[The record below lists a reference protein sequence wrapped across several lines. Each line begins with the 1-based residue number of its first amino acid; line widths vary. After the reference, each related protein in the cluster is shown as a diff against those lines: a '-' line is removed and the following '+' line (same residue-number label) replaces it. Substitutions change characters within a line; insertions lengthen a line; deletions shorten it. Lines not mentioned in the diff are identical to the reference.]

1 VDERLA
7 QGAVRDDENPDHG
20 LILLL

>member
-7 QGAVRDDENPDHG
+7 QGAVRDDEYSDHG